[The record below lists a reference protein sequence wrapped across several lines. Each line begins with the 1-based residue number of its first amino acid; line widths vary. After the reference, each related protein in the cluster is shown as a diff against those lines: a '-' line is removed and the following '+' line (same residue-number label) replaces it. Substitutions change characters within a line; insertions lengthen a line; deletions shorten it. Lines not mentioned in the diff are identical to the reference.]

1 MPRVGVAL
9 VNEASMSAL
18 AQPHRRPFARAA
30 VSAAAWTAIFL
41 LAASRA
47 AATDYYVSAAGAD
60 ARSGTSPDAAWQTIQ
75 RVNNQRLAAG
85 DRVLFEGG
93 QTFSGNL
100 YLDGGEGGSPAT
112 PIVVGSYGSGRATI
126 YAGDGTGIL
135 VLNASGIEI
144 RDLFVV
150 GSGSTTNTG
159 NGIFFFVD
167 LPGGVKLP
175 YVRIDSVDAVRFG
188 EAGVLVGSNGDGSGF
203 EDVRITHVIASDN
216 RKQGIF
222 VYSVSPNSHRDVYI
236 GDCRAFRNSGQAGLL
251 FNSGNGITLSG
262 VDGGVI
268 ERSVA
273 HDNGWLSDAANG
285 PIGIWTYQSNNVLI
299 QYNESYANKTGGTKD
314 GGGFSLD
321 NSTSNSTLQYNY
333 THDNTGAGL
342 QLAHKP
348 DDAVHSGNVIRY
360 NISQNDG
367 RKNAYAAIQ
376 LWGRIRNAEIY
387 NNTVFVTYTGNA
399 RGVYIKNS
407 SIETQDV
414 QHVHLRNNIV
424 VATSTT
430 KLVEVTPTQ
439 LDGAID
445 LRFENNAYFSTTAT
459 PRYTWGTVT
468 YTSLAAWRTA
478 SGQETLGSAPVGFEG
493 DPLLEAAGAAPTVDD
508 AAAIDRIEAYRLKPG
523 SRAIDAGL
531 NLFASF
537 GVATGARDY
546 YGGATPQGGAY
557 DIGAHEFSVD
567 CSWAVSPSTLAFTAA
582 GGTMTATVDAS
593 AASCG
598 WTARANND
606 WVYVV
611 APANGVGDGFVT
623 VGATPNPLATGRSGA
638 ATIGLRKV
646 VVTQPAGAP
655 SSNQPPSA
663 TLTDPSNGAAF
674 AAGADITVA
683 ATAADADGT
692 VTAVDFFANG
702 ALIGTDTSQP
712 YSVVWPHVPAG
723 TYKVV
728 ARATDN
734 GGAVGTSIGA
744 TVFVGDPSS
753 GLPVPWSTADIG
765 SVGAAGSVSFSGGVF
780 TVNGSG
786 ADIWGAADAFRYVYQ
801 TLTGDGEIVA
811 RVASVSNTDVWTK
824 AGVMIRATLDPGSQQ
839 ASMFVSSGKGLALQ
853 YRTAA
858 GGASASVAGGAATAP
873 VWLRLVRAGTTLTAY
888 RGADGVA
895 WTKVGAVTINMPAA
909 VLVGLALTSHN
920 NAALATAAFDSVAA
934 AASAPTWQ
942 HRDIG
947 SVSLAGSF
955 TESGGT
961 FTVQGAGAD
970 IWGAADAF
978 HFVYEPLSGDGQ
990 VVARIVSVD
999 RTHDWA
1005 KAGVMIRETL
1015 SAGSTHASLFVSAA
1029 RGVAFQR
1036 RTATGAA
1043 SVSTAGSLSAAPRWV
1058 KLTRAASTI
1067 AAYES
1072 ADGVSWTLVGTETIA
1087 MAADVFVGVAVT
1099 SHNTAALCTATID
1112 GVAR

>member
-1 MPRVGVAL
+1 MTALARPDCRSFKRAAL
-9 VNEASMSAL
+9 VGAACVAILLFTPSL
-18 AQPHRRPFARAA
+18 AF
-30 VSAAAWTAIFL
+30 
-41 LAASRA
+41 
-47 AATDYYVSAAGAD
+47 ATDYYVSPTGAD

-100 YLDGGEGGSPAT
+100 YLDGGESGSAAAP
-112 PIVVGSYGSGRATI
+112 VVIGSYGTGRATI

-135 VLNASGIEI
+135 VLNASGIVV
-144 RDLFVV
+144 RDLYIV
-150 GSGSTTNTG
+150 GSGSTTNAG
-159 NGIFFFVD
+159 SGIFFYVD

-175 YVRIDSVDAVRFG
+175 YVRVDSVDAVRFG
-188 EAGVLVGSNGDGSGF
+188 EAGVLVGSNGDNSGF
-203 EDVRITHVIASDN
+203 EDVRITRVIASDN

-222 VYSVSPNSHRDVYI
+222 VYSQTPNSHRNVYV
-236 GDCRAFRNSGQAGLL
+236 GDCRAFRNSGQTGLP

-262 VDGGVI
+262 VDLGVI

-285 PIGIWTYQSNNVLI
+285 PIGIWTYQSNNVVI

-321 NSTSNSTLQYNY
+321 NSTSNSVLQYNY

-387 NNTVFVTYTGNA
+387 NNTVFVTYTGPA

-414 QHVHLRNNIV
+414 QHVHIRNNIII
-424 VATSTT
+424 TT
-430 KLVEVTPTQ
+430 NTTRLVEVTPTQ

-445 LRFENNAYFSTTAT
+445 LRFENNAYFSTSAT

-478 SGQETLGSAPVGFEG
+478 TGQETIGSTPVGFEG
-493 DPLLEAAGAAPTVDD
+493 DPMLKSAGFAPTIDD
-508 AAAIDRIEAYRLKPG
+508 AAAIDRIEAYRLRPG
-523 SRAIDAGL
+523 SRAIDGGL
-531 NLFASF
+531 NLSSLF
-537 GVATGARDY
+537 GVSTGTHDY

-557 DIGAHEFSVD
+557 DIGAHEFASD
-567 CSWAVSPSTLAFTAA
+567 CSWTVSPSTLAFTAD
-582 GGTMTATVDAS
+582 GGTMAAAVDAS

-598 WTARANND
+598 WTARANNE

-611 APANGVGDGFVT
+611 APANGVGDGFVGI
-623 VGATPNPLATGRSGA
+623 GATPNPLATARSGS
-638 ATIGLRKV
+638 ATIGLQQI
-646 VVTQPAGAP
+646 VVTQPAGAA
-655 SSNQPPSA
+655 SANQPPSV

-674 AAGADITVA
+674 PAGADITVA

-692 VTAVDFFANG
+692 VTSVDFLANG
-702 ALIGTDTSQP
+702 VLLGSGASSP
-712 YSVVWPHVPAG
+712 YSLVWPHVAAG
-723 TYKVV
+723 TYTVV

-734 GGAVGTSIGA
+734 GGAVSNSTAA

-753 GLPVPWSTADIG
+753 GLPVPWNTADIG
-765 SVGAAGSVSFSGGVF
+765 SVGVAGSASYNGGVF
-780 TVNGSG
+780 TSSGSG
-786 ADIWGAADAFRYVYQ
+786 TDIWGTADAFRYVYQ

-811 RVASVSNTDVWTK
+811 RVATVSNADVWTK
-824 AGVMIRATLDPGSQQ
+824 AGVMIRATLDAGSPQ

-853 YRTAA
+853 YRTLNSGTSASIA
-858 GGASASVAGGAATAP
+858 GGAGTAP
-873 VWLRLVRAGTTLTAY
+873 VWVRLVRAGTSLAAY
-888 RGADGVA
+888 RSGDGVA
-895 WTKVGAVTINMPAA
+895 WTRVGAITISMPAT
-909 VLVGLALTSHN
+909 VYVGLALTSHN
-920 NAALATAAFDSVAA
+920 NGALADATYDNVVVTT
-934 AASAPTWQ
+934 SAPTWQ

-947 SVSLAGSF
+947 SVALSGSF
-955 TESGGT
+955 SESGGT

-970 IWGAADAF
+970 IWGTADAF
-978 HFVYEPLSGDGQ
+978 HFVYQPLSGDGQ
-990 VVARIVSVD
+990 IVARIVGVD

-1015 SAGSTHASLFVSAA
+1015 AAGSRHASVFVSAA

-1036 RTATGAA
+1036 RTANGGT

-1058 KLTRAASTI
+1058 KATRIGSTF

-1072 ADGVSWTLVGTETIA
+1072 ADGVSWTLVGTETIS
-1087 MAADVFVGVAVT
+1087 MSVDVFVGIAVT
-1099 SHNTAALCTATID
+1099 SHNTTALCTATAD
-1112 GVAR
+1112 AVAR